1 MRHTEILRVR
11 KQVVAVELALGN
23 MPSRSVEV
31 FLAAQE
37 IHQYQRQ
44 QLLELLEHGTPFL
57 PIRDA
62 AAERWEIANRDRI
75 MWVRIPPASFPAA
88 GEETDELFD
97 IRQKVVIELTSGP
110 PLEGELLYSAE
121 ESLTR
126 VTDYMNQQGRFFRLW
141 KNEDLYFVH
150 KPFVT
155 RVIEEN

>member
-11 KQVVAVELALGN
+11 KQVVAVELALEN

-37 IHQYQRQ
+37 IQQYQRQ

-62 AAERWEIANRDRI
+62 TDERWEIANRDRI
-75 MWVRIPPASFPAA
+75 LWVRVPPASFPAA
-88 GEETDELFD
+88 GEETEELFD
-97 IRQKVVIELTSGP
+97 IRQKVVVELTSGP

>member
-11 KQVVAVELALGN
+11 KQVVAVELALEN

-37 IHQYQRQ
+37 IQQYQRQ

-62 AAERWEIANRDRI
+62 TAERWEIANRDRI
-75 MWVRIPPASFPAA
+75 LWVRVPPASFPAA
-88 GEETDELFD
+88 GEETEELFD
-97 IRQKVVIELTSGP
+97 IRQKVVVELTSGP